1 MFKFAL
7 CALDVRT
14 HACDV
19 VAQSGLLAI
28 GEAADQQPF
37 DPIAV
42 RLEIGDDRVRL
53 VGQDDALAAR
63 VMLHRFTGD
72 QALLLHQGQHTRGGG
87 PGDAEFLF
95 DGVLVYLTAAVTR
108 QEHDD
113 MRVAAGG
120 FPGGLRHALAQIA
133 VDGFGYRAHFDAENM
148 LIHCPPYHA
157 GAVCVCTFTP
167 HCCIRNNS

>member
-1 MFKFAL
+1 
-7 CALDVRT
+7 
-14 HACDV
+14 
-19 VAQSGLLAI
+19 
-28 GEAADQQPF
+28 
-37 DPIAV
+37 
-42 RLEIGDDRVRL
+42 
-53 VGQDDALAAR
+53 
-63 VMLHRFTGD
+63 MLHRFTGD

-120 FPGGLRHALAQIA
+120 FPSGLRHALAQIA

-157 GAVCVCTFTP
+157 GPCAFVPSPHIVVYATIHDKETYIQQLHIQQSACCSIFKQLLSLNKAGSPQEREASCITP
-167 HCCIRNNS
+167 CDCLASALTSRAWRTRQP

>member
-1 MFKFAL
+1 M
-7 CALDVRT
+7 
-14 HACDV
+14 
-19 VAQSGLLAI
+19 
-28 GEAADQQPF
+28 
-37 DPIAV
+37 
-42 RLEIGDDRVRL
+42 
-53 VGQDDALAAR
+53 
-63 VMLHRFTGD
+63 
-72 QALLLHQGQHTRGGG
+72 
-87 PGDAEFLF
+87 
-95 DGVLVYLTAAVTR
+95 LVYLTAAVTR